1 MADEHHFNQK
11 RHRGV
16 YPPMQVSPNFRIIVF
31 PIIGIS
37 PSTKPYS
44 TAKPTS
50 RKFSFSLNKIKTEDA
65 PGILNAVFTTRVFEN
80 GGDFSISSQSIRY
93 SPYDEYVGIRLPE
106 NDDNWYST
114 EQPVRLQGVTVTP
127 TGKQSGN
134 ATIQIE
140 VYKLDWHWWWD
151 SEDENLGSY
160 VNREYSSSVLS
171 QKVKATDGRF

>member
-1 MADEHHFNQK
+1 MAERSTDFQSK
-11 RHRGV
+11 SDHRGTFI
-16 YPPMQVSPNFRIIVF
+16 PCRCRFTPNFRIIVF
-31 PIIGIS
+31 PINPGIRNT
-37 PSTKPYS
+37 STE
-44 TAKPTS
+44 TLFDGQTDQQGN
-50 RKFSFSLNKIKTEDA
+50 FSFSLNKIKTEDA
-65 PGILNAVFTTRVFEN
+65 PGILNAVFTTRVSEN

-114 EQPVRLQGVTVTP
+114 EQPVRLQGVTITP

-151 SEDENLGSY
+151 SEDENLADLMSTGNIVAVY
-160 VNREYSSSVLS
+160 
-171 QKVKATDGRF
+171 

>member
-1 MADEHHFNQK
+1 MSGCED
-11 RHRGV
+11 
-16 YPPMQVSPNFRIIVF
+16 
-31 PIIGIS
+31 
-37 PSTKPYS
+37 
-44 TAKPTS
+44 PT
-50 RKFSFSLNKIKTEDA
+50 
-65 PGILNAVFTTRVFEN
+65 
-80 GGDFSISSQSIRY
+80 
-93 SPYDEYVGIRLPE
+93 E

-171 QKVKATDGRF
+171 QKVKATDGRFQVDVFLHIHRKGNSGYFVS